1 MKSSISNAIQ
11 PAQTPITN
19 NKGIHITDMLNL
31 SLITQVPYIMVC
43 LILIVAFEYIT

>member
-1 MKSSISNAIQ
+1 MKSSITNTTPVPS
-11 PAQTPITN
+11 TPIAN

-31 SLITQVPYIMVC
+31 SLITQVHYIMVC